1 VGIVRF
7 VRCRRVKDRKEK
19 IDDAGL
25 EIPVIGASGSLAK
38 AGQDHQREQLDQ
50 LKRYGEIAQGLE
62 APYIR
67 VFGGPI
73 PEGQTIEEC
82 VKWDL

>member
-1 VGIVRF
+1 MGIVRF

-50 LKRYGEIAQGLE
+50 LKRYGEIA
-62 APYIR
+62 R
-67 VFGGPI
+67 VFGGLI

-82 VKWDL
+82 VKWGV